1 MSCGQTEQL
10 VARGFE
16 VTRRRQG
23 VPAIVVKGKY
33 LVGTE
38 LPDDIQS
45 NEDYFQLLDYL
56 LQKD

>member
-1 MSCGQTEQL
+1 MMEQANREML
-10 VARGFE
+10 DNRI
-16 VTRRRQG
+16 QG